1 MVVGGEMHQAG
12 LWSQRA
18 LERLSQ
24 DGLAPIPQNYTVY
37 YHYFSG
43 GMSSLNVAFDSFAAQ
58 GKVTQKQCDELY
70 SRYIVAD
77 GGLSFIK
84 DANSVIDREVRKV
97 MELLKLSLEGTGQFS
112 EQLGTFSG
120 HLAGVSS
127 FEGVSSI
134 DVLRSA
140 VGKIADETRA
150 VAAQND
156 KLQGELAT
164 TTDQLSEMRDNFD
177 RVYRESQIDPL
188 TEVGNRKFFDQEVV
202 RVMTEAR
209 EQNTVLSLL
218 MVDIDHFKKFND
230 TFGHLIGDQVL
241 RLVAR
246 TMIEN
251 LKGRDIIAR
260 YGGEEFVI
268 LLPRTC
274 VQDAE
279 RVANQLRASLATKRI
294 KKRGSNEI
302 LGIITVSLGA
312 AEYSSGEEVESLVG
326 RADAALYKAKQT
338 GRNKVVCADN
348 LAS

>member
-1 MVVGGEMHQAG
+1 VVVGGEMHQAG

-43 GMSSLNVAFDSFAAQ
+43 GMSALNAAFDGMTAQ
-58 GKVTQKQCDELY
+58 GKLTQKQCDELY

-77 GGLSFIK
+77 GGISFIK

-97 MELLKLSLEGTGQFS
+97 VDLLKGSLEGTGRFG

-120 HLAGVSS
+120 HLEGASS
-127 FEGVSSI
+127 L
-134 DVLRSA
+134 DVLREA

-156 KLQGELAT
+156 KLQGDLAL

-188 TEVGNRKFFDQEVV
+188 TEVGNRKFFDQEIL
-202 RVMTEAR
+202 RAMAEAR
-209 EQNTVLSLL
+209 EQNIVLSLL

-230 TFGHLIGDQVL
+230 TYGHLIGDQVL

-268 LLPRTC
+268 VLPRTC
-274 VQDAE
+274 VQDAQ
-279 RVANQLRASLATKRI
+279 RVANQLRDSLATKRI

-302 LGIITVSLGA
+302 LGIITVSIGA
-312 AEYSSGEEVESLVG
+312 AEYGPGEEVESLIG
-326 RADAALYKAKQT
+326 RADAALYKAKQS
-338 GRNKVVCADN
+338 GRNKVVCAEN
-348 LAS
+348 L